1 MKSQKQTGF
10 ALLLSATLLMGC
22 GSTPENNASSSEQ
35 RQASAASAPT
45 SEVDERQSQLDS
57 LRRERERL
65 SGVREQSA
73 ARVVRGFYAAIDD
86 QEFLR
91 AWSRLSP
98 GLQTRFGG
106 YEQWKAGYETAVSS
120 DVQRA
125 VGRALDSQGDRVDV
139 RVSLRAVDMDA
150 CSRRVGQRFAGVWHL
165 SRSSGVWRAQSL
177 SMEKTGGGT
186 VRTSVTQCPEPVDPS
201 SVADD
206 PPLTLDDPPAYE
218 PPSYDPPA
226 VTYTPP
232 RGSDYTDRDGTYN
245 GAPTTRDFGSGSGS
259 VGRCS
264 DGTYS
269 DSVGRPGACSHH
281 GGVGP

>member
-1 MKSQKQTGF
+1 MKSTTLMRF
-10 ALLLSATLLMGC
+10 ALLSSATLLIGC
-22 GSTPENNASSSEQ
+22 GATSENDADSAPEQ

-45 SEVDERQSQLDS
+45 PEVDERQSQLDS

-65 SGVREQSA
+65 RSVRERAA

-86 QEFLR
+86 RAFLR

-120 DVQRA
+120 DVKSA
-125 VGRALDSQGDRVDV
+125 VARALDGQADRVNV

-150 CSRRVGQRFAGVWHL
+150 CSRRVGQRFDGVWHL
-165 SRSSGVWRAQSL
+165 SRSSGLWRAHSL
-177 SMEKTGGGT
+177 SMQKTGGGT
-186 VRTSVTQCPEPVDPS
+186 VRTSVTQCPERVDASNVPEDGS
-201 SVADD
+201 LTPRDD
-206 PPLTLDDPPAYE
+206 PPTYE
-218 PPSYDPPA
+218 PPA
-226 VTYTPP
+226 VTYRPP
-232 RGSDYTDRDGTYN
+232 RSSDYTNRDGTYN

-269 DSVGRPGACSHH
+269 DSIGRPGACSHH